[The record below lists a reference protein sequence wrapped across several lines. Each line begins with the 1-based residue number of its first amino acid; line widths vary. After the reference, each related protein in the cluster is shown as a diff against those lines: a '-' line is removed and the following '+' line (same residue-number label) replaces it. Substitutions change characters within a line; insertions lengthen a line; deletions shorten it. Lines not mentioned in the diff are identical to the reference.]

1 MAEDSASP
9 YKLPP
14 YESHRLLAEE
24 ESGSPYT
31 PPPYGSYRWLAE
43 GDTASPYTPPPH
55 DSHRWLAEDSASAYT
70 PPPYGSHRWLAE
82 SDSPYTPFPYG
93 SHRWLAKDNIA
104 AVPYSLTQIL
114 MPERAGERK
123 TKVGA
128 PLSTYHAK
136 AEAVTSLEIRSV
148 NNTGRRYL
156 RQGYT
161 ERVRLT
167 GMVGR
172 NRLSALDGGIKEE
185 ETHLKAMIAS

>member
-1 MAEDSASP
+1 MAPTAGLRKVTQQALTP
-9 YKLPP
+9 LPP
-14 YESHRLLAEE
+14 TTRT
-24 ESGSPYT
+24 GGWRRT
-31 PPPYGSYRWLAE
+31 PRAR
-43 GDTASPYTPPPH
+43 TP
-55 DSHRWLAEDSASAYT
+55 